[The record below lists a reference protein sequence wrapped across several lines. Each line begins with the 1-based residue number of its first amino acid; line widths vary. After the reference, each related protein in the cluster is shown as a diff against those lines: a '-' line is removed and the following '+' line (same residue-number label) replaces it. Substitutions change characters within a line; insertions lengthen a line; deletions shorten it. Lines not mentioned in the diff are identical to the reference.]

1 MSEINMKKTGKRIRS
16 LRLER
21 KLTQVK
27 LADKIP
33 VTSRYLCEIENATK
47 PVTMRIINKLA
58 PALGVKVDDIIVYK
72 NNDDEILRDEIQRLI
87 DNYNKK
93 SGLTSLSDIA
103 PENMKE
109 FTSLLPFCVDFG
121 IVLSTIEKLGYKC
134 YPFETKW
141 TNDVV
146 TFSFGNK
153 SFEWDLTKYPKG
165 VKEMFK
171 DDLVYLLLEDEKI
184 VGILSDARIREL
196 EQFFISGLQGVIDG
210 TKKEFN
216 FLLNRSDLSEE
227 EKTKTIKFANK
238 EFSTISDYYDSYID
252 LLKQIREKVIE
263 IKTKTDRV
271 DD

>member
-1 MSEINMKKTGKRIRS
+1 MSEINMKKTGKRIKH
-16 LRLER
+16 LRKDR
-21 KLTQVK
+21 NWTQEV

-33 VTSRYLCEIENATK
+33 VSSRYLCEIENATK
-47 PVTMRIINKLA
+47 PVTMHFINKLA
-58 PALGVKVDDIIVYK
+58 PVLGVEADDIIVYK

-165 VKEMFK
+165 IKEMFK
-171 DDLVYLLLEDEKI
+171 DDLVYFLFEDEKI

-216 FLLNRSDLSEE
+216 FLLKRSNLSEE
-227 EKTKTIKFANK
+227 EQQRTIKLAKK
-238 EFSTISDYYDSYID
+238 EFSTTSDYFDSYID
-252 LLKQIREKVIE
+252 LLKQIRDKVNE
-263 IKTKTDRV
+263 YKAKTDKS
-271 DD
+271 DS